1 MRYVRC
7 DDLAKDWSV
16 LTLGCWQLAPSEG
29 WGDVCPPAD
38 ADAVVKAALDCGI
51 TAFDTAEGYGDGE
64 SERRLGRAL
73 GHKKDD
79 VIIVSKIWPDAELTL
94 AAYQRR
100 LEGTLRAL
108 GRDYVDVYLVH
119 WPGAYFNTK
128 EKSQKLCEL
137 MFGLKAG
144 GKAKRVGL
152 SNFHAR
158 DLALL
163 GERIARFSINQVPY
177 SLLERKYEGESAERC
192 RDAEIKFM
200 AYSPTARG
208 LLAGRI
214 DREAL
219 KPEARQHNALF
230 REPLFGH
237 ALKVYE
243 QVKAV
248 ADELRRKPI
257 EVALAWVLAREN
269 IMTAAVGTR
278 HAGQVRQFTTA
289 GDLELSPEHLH
300 RLTAASDAFLA
311 AKSRIH

>member
-7 DDLAKDWSV
+7 DGLEKDWSV

-29 WGDVCPPAD
+29 WGDVCSPAD
-38 ADAVVKAALDCGI
+38 ADAVVKAALDCGF

-73 GHKKDD
+73 GQKKYD

-94 AAYQRR
+94 AAYRKR

-108 GRDYVDVYLVH
+108 RRDYVDIYLVH
-119 WPGAYFNTK
+119 WPGAYFDT
-128 EKSQKLCEL
+128 EDKSQKLCEL

-144 GKAKRVGL
+144 GKARLVGL
-152 SNFHAR
+152 SNFHVR

-163 GERIARFSINQVPY
+163 GERIPHFSIDQVPY
-177 SLLERKYEGESAERC
+177 SLLERKYEGESVECCRQAEM
-192 RDAEIKFM
+192 KFM
-200 AYSPTARG
+200 AYSPTAQG

-214 DREAL
+214 DREAR
-219 KPEARQHNALF
+219 KPATRQHNALF
-230 REPLFGH
+230 CEPLFSH
-237 ALKVYE
+237 SLKVYE

-248 ADELRRKPI
+248 AGELQRQPI
-257 EVALAWVLAREN
+257 EVALAWVLAQDN
-269 IMTAAVGTR
+269 ILTAAVGTR
-278 HAGQVRQFTTA
+278 HAGQVRQFAAA
-289 GDLELSPEHLH
+289 GDLTLSQAHLD

-311 AKSRIH
+311 AKSGM